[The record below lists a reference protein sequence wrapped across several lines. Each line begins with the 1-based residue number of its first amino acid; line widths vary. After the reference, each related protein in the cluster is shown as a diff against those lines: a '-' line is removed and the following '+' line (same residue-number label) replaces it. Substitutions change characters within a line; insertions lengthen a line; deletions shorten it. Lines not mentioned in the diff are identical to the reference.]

1 MNSLGL
7 VLDIIGVIVLFTMD
21 FKMIGLDAG
30 DIQLT
35 KDPVKVKR
43 EKVKAYIGLGSI
55 VLGFIFQLI
64 SNFYR
69 T

>member
-1 MNSLGL
+1 
-7 VLDIIGVIVLFTMD
+7 MD